1 MADNLDEVF
10 SDETQDI
17 PAEPITPDVAPEP
30 EAEAPQPEQVAPE
43 PVEPQQDGRFVPL
56 AAVLDE
62 RDKRKAL
69 EARVA
74 EFERIQQQAKPQ
86 NVPDAFDEPEQYTA
100 YLQQQMGQAMAQ
112 QRMDTSYLIA
122 TQAYG
127 KDTVE
132 KAREWAL
139 ERGKSNPG
147 FAAELD
153 QQAHPIDWIV
163 HQHKRDG
170 LISQLP
176 DDVSSL
182 DELVEREIA
191 KRGLSAPV
199 AAPSGATPQQAPQPV
214 KVPRSLA
221 SQGSSQSDIRH
232 VASGPLSAVDAVFT

>member
-10 SDETQDI
+10 SDEVQEV

-30 EAEAPQPEQVAPE
+30 EAEAPQPEQETPE
-43 PVEPQQDGRFVPL
+43 PVEQQQDGRFVPL

-74 EFERIQQQAKPQ
+74 EYERIQQQPQ
-86 NVPDAFDEPEQYTA
+86 ARNVPDAFDDPEGYNQY
-100 YLQQQMGQAMAQ
+100 LEQRMGQAMAQ

-127 KDTVE
+127 KESVE

-163 HQHKRDG
+163 QQHKRDG

-176 DDVSSL
+176 TDVSSL
-182 DELVEREIA
+182 DELIEREIA

-199 AAPSGATPQQAPQPV
+199 AAPTGATPQQAAPPV

-221 SQGSSQSDIRH
+221 SQGSGQSDIRH